1 MLFSSFESKSSI
13 SENKKP
19 YLHNFLDKSNGS
31 IEIVVNGIKS
41 FNGQINVALYNTSAN
56 FNIIEKAFYKQT
68 YSIKGNSIIISIPNV
83 PIGEYAISLFHD
95 VNKNL
100 QIDKN
105 MLGIPKEG
113 FAFSNNA
120 TANFGPPNWE
130 SAKFMVVSNKKYT
143 QNLNLIHY

>member
-13 SENKKP
+13 SEIKKP
-19 YLHNFLDKSNGS
+19 FSHNFLDKSKGS

-41 FNGQINVALYNTSAN
+41 FNGQINVALYDTSTN

-68 YSIKGNSIIISIPNV
+68 YSIKSNSIIISIPNV

-95 VNKNL
+95 VNKNF

-130 SAKFMVVSNKKYT
+130 SAKFMVVSNKKNA